1 MKTSEALICTH
12 IQTISFILVGPT
24 ELAIL
29 HNIEDIVHHALPVKK
44 VKDAFSDLNTAKNV
58 ILNRITFCQS
68 RVDVSKHS

>member
-1 MKTSEALICTH
+1 MGLYYIAACAQLLIM
-12 IQTISFILVGPT
+12 IP

-58 ILNRITFCQS
+58 ILNRITFS
-68 RVDVSKHS
+68 ITNPELM